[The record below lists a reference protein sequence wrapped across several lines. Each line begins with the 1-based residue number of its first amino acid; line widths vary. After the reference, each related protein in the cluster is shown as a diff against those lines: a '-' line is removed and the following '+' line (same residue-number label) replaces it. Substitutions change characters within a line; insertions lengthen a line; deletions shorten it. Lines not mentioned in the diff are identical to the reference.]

1 MERDGL
7 LTSIGRRETSCE
19 MAFCGP
25 FHPPDEMQ
33 AVETALEPPGGG
45 RAHSHTTP
53 LHAPDHTRGGFLRV
67 SVSWAAA
74 LETLKVPVN
83 GVVADIAEAVL
94 TPPDVPAGVSH
105 CARQNR
111 IVIFEV
117 E

>member
-1 MERDGL
+1 M
-7 LTSIGRRETSCE
+7 
-19 MAFCGP
+19 
-25 FHPPDEMQ
+25 
-33 AVETALEPPGGG
+33 
-45 RAHSHTTP
+45 
-53 LHAPDHTRGGFLRV
+53 RV

-105 CARQNR
+105 CARQNK